1 MTYLIVGAGL
11 SGAVIAQQIAMKKD
25 SRVIVIDQRD
35 HIGGNIFDYTDDNG
49 VMVHK
54 YGPHAF
60 HTNNKEVWDYLSQF
74 TKWHLYG
81 HRVKAIIEG
90 IEATLPFN
98 LDTIYE
104 LFPPKQAQKYENKLI
119 ETFGYKKKIPILELV
134 KTDDKDLKFLGEYVY
149 RHIFVGYTTKQW
161 GLKPEELDG
170 SVTARVPIYISRDN
184 RYFQDTYQAIP
195 KDGYTKM
202 VENIL
207 DHPNIEVKLNT
218 KFQDFDTSGF
228 DKIIFTGMIDEY
240 YDFKYGKLP
249 YRSLEFDLQT
259 VDSEY
264 FQSLAQINYPNNY
277 DFTRITEFK
286 YFLNQ
291 KTDKTTI
298 ALEYPAEYKE
308 GINDPYYPIPS
319 DVNQANYEKY
329 KQLAQNDQ
337 KTIFA
342 GRLANY
348 IYLNM
353 DQIVE
358 NALKIVKEKI

>member
-1 MTYLIVGAGL
+1 MYLIVGAGL
-11 SGAVIAQQIAMKKD
+11 TGAVIAERLATQKNKK
-25 SRVIVIDQRD
+25 VLVIDKRD
-35 HIGGNIFDYTDDNG
+35 HIAGNIFDYVDENG

-60 HTNNKEVWDYLSQF
+60 HTNNKVVWDYLSQF
-74 TKWHLYG
+74 TKWHLYN
-81 HRVKAIIEG
+81 HRVKVIIEG

-104 LFPPKQAQKYENKLI
+104 LFPQKQAEKYENKLI
-119 ETFGYKKKIPILELV
+119 ETFGYSKKIPILELV

-149 RHIFVGYTTKQW
+149 KHIFVGYTTKQW

-170 SVTARVPIYISRDN
+170 SVTARVPVYISRDN

-207 DHPNIEVKLNT
+207 SHPNIEVNLNT
-218 KFQDFDTSGF
+218 KFQNFDTSGF
-228 DKIIFTGMIDEY
+228 EKIIFTGMIDEY

-264 FQSLAQINYPNNY
+264 FQSLSQINYPNNY

-286 YFLNQ
+286 YFLDQ

-308 GINDPYYPIPS
+308 GVNDPYYPIPS
-319 DVNQANYEKY
+319 DLNQSNYEKY
-329 KQLAQNDQ
+329 KKLAQDDK

-348 IYLNM
+348 VYLNM

-358 NALKIVKEKI
+358 NALKIEGKIL